1 MENQSSILNINQ
13 YLIEDTNS
21 KTLNNDEINYLAHK
35 VIEISK
41 IRQFTL
47 LILIIILSLS
57 NLITCF
63 LTYIM
68 FRVNNGNEDILYLL
82 IEALCLLVHI
92 NFKLVFL
99 YLCLNNT
106 KEYSNLIN
114 EFNNLNFSFFI
125 GLTLFVL
132 NNSFL
137 SLGFFIFPFFI
148 LYYLFVSVIT
158 LFFILLNYKSI
169 QQLNNFEIQGVNH
182 LKAITSIVLNI
193 SIIASGMLL
202 NILFSP
208 SLESSY
214 SFYFIYLTYILEAI
228 LAISLVFRF
237 NDVVYGVS
245 NIILQLPLFFYID
258 DDSYLAI
265 ILFSAMIILQLGVV
279 LYLIITTKNKSTLSK
294 KKLKAN
300 N

>member
-35 VIEISK
+35 VTEISK